1 MFRGPSCVRWARY
14 IRVGV
19 PVQPQHRAHQR
30 RTASR
35 PGSRTRWCLRPGF
48 MGLGQQQLELA
59 AVQGIENDG
68 VAVLVD
74 EWDVAELVSDAH

>member
-1 MFRGPSCVRWARY
+1 MGQVQV
-14 IRVGV
+14 RVGV
-19 PVQPQHRAHQR
+19 PVQPQHRGAPAAHRQPDLGVELAGAFQPR
-30 RTASR
+30 
-35 PGSRTRWCLRPGF
+35 F